1 MPEGEA
7 ILNTREGERVALLG
21 VSANGRLSGMTFE
34 CAVEQRYRNDTS
46 RNLEVVYTFPLPPA
60 AVLLGVE
67 LCIGD
72 RRLAGVVMPKAQA
85 ERTYEDA
92 IEKGDLPVMIER
104 SAHGLFTANVG
115 NLQSGE
121 EAVIRYRWAQLL
133 RFEQAGIRV
142 AIPTTIA
149 PRYGDP
155 VKDGGLGLHE
165 SAGASLSAAYPF
177 ALTIEI
183 AGELAAGRVLS
194 PSHAID
200 LRRTEMG
207 LVIGLA
213 RDAFL
218 DRDFVL
224 CIDDLRMPAKAIL
237 GRDGDAYLALATFIV
252 GDSDGQLADDR
263 SGPHETDGIVL
274 KILVDCSGSMAGD
287 SIAAAKRGLQRLMA
301 TLCPADHFTL
311 SRFGTRVVH
320 EVSSLEVGHAVA
332 IRSLDK
338 VIAALDANL
347 GGTEIVPALESVFA
361 LNAPSEGADVLL
373 ITDGEVWATES
384 LVAAARRSGHRIFAI
399 GVGSAPAESLLRRLA
414 DETGGACELVTPNE
428 DIATAIVR
436 MYHKIASPRL
446 RNAAIAWPQTP
457 QWTTPLPRSA
467 FPGETLHVFAA
478 FAQPPRGRA
487 SLTATS
493 GHGVV
498 AVLCELPQEVEGPT
512 ALDRIAAAERI
523 KSSTPEDALQ
533 LALRYQLV
541 TDQTNLV
548 AVYERADGVQP
559 TELPLLQNVPQMLAA
574 GWSGLSSVRPAIAK
588 REALFFEDFDVDV
601 VAECQP
607 RVFLRRLGP
616 PAAPAATEGSGAS
629 DEIISSFSLLD
640 SQAASPRQLAALIN
654 SRIRQASQVMP
665 LIADLDHGTL
675 PRELADLVAQLAT
688 ANARD
693 DAMIA
698 MLAVFAEWS
707 MVNRHARRAIRACIA
722 PRRAELQ
729 PLIDALTRALAGTTE
744 DAWWINGGTPGL
756 PGLMRSPAF

>member
-7 ILNTREGERVALLG
+7 ILNTREGEGVALLG

-165 SAGASLSAAYPF
+165 SADASLSAAYPF
-177 ALTIEI
+177 SLSIEI
-183 AGELAAGRVLS
+183 VGELAAGRVLS
-194 PSHAID
+194 PTHAID
-200 LRRTEMG
+200 LRRTETA
-207 LVIGLA
+207 LVVGLA
-213 RDAFL
+213 RSGFL

-224 CIDDLRMPAKAIL
+224 CIDDLRLWTNATL

-263 SGPHETDGIVL
+263 SGQHETDGVEL

-301 TLCPADHFTL
+301 TLRPADHFTL

-320 EVSSLEVGHAVA
+320 EVSSLEVCHAVA

-436 MYHKIASPRL
+436 MYQKIASPRL

-498 AVLCELPQEVEGPT
+498 AVSCELLQQVEGPT

-533 LALRYQLV
+533 LALHYQLV

-548 AVYERADGVQP
+548 AVHERADGVLL
-559 TELPLLQNVPQMLAA
+559 TELPYLQNVPQMLAA
-574 GWSGLSSVRPAIAK
+574 GWGATSSVRHLSV
-588 REALFFEDFDVDV
+588 RRYALACDDFDDS
-601 VAECQP
+601 VASASTP
-607 RVFLRRLGP
+607 PVFARHTAVMRRRVT
-616 PAAPAATEGSGAS
+616 AGSGTLDKMLPSILVHDTAP
-629 DEIISSFSLLD
+629 ISPS
-640 SQAASPRQLAALIN
+640 QLAALIN
-654 SRIRQASQVMP
+654 SHIRQPSQVMP
-665 LIADLDHGTL
+665 FIVDLGQGTL
-675 PRELADLVAQLAT
+675 PRELADLVAVLAT
-688 ANARD
+688 TNARD
-693 DAMIA
+693 DVLVA
-698 MLAVFAEWS
+698 MLSVIAEWS
-707 MVNRHARRAIRACIA
+707 LVNRHVRRAIRALVGH
-722 PRRAELQ
+722 RNAELE
-729 PLIDALTRALAGTTE
+729 PLMQRLSQALAGTTE
-744 DAWWINGGTPGL
+744 DAWRINGVTHGL
-756 PGLMRSPAF
+756 PDRMGSPAF